1 MLLGSRIM
9 GRKTL
14 PLGTFGALA
23 VIAGLAFWPADAA
36 MQSRDAAWERG
47 ALAQQLAAGPG
58 EGRPV
63 VVELF
68 TSQGCSSC
76 PPADALLVELAREP
90 GILALSFHVDFW
102 DSTHWEEPFA

>member
-14 PLGTFGALA
+14 SLGTFGALA

-36 MQSRDAAWERG
+36 MQSRDAARERG

-76 PPADALLVELAREP
+76 RSEEHTSELQSLMRNSSAVFCLK
-90 GILALSFHVDFW
+90 INTKQQTMIYS
-102 DSTHWEEPFA
+102 

>member
-68 TSQGCSSC
+68 TSQGCGSC
-76 PPADALLVELAREP
+76 PPAAALLVELAREP
-90 GILALSFHVDFW
+90 GLLALSFHVDYW
-102 DSTHWEEPFA
+102 DYHGWADCSE